1 MGWLGIRWVGGR
13 LVREMRGEINDLSVV
28 FFLFG
33 EIFSTK
39 HINWKELQYTKER
52 LPYLGSLIFETQLTF
67 FFVESP

>member
-1 MGWLGIRWVGGR
+1 
-13 LVREMRGEINDLSVV
+13 MRGEINDLSVV

-39 HINWKELQYTKER
+39 HIDWKELQYTKKR

-67 FFVESP
+67 LLLSPHKRFTVSSS